1 MVLHHGKQKC
11 LESRPCFTRKLP
23 GVCNDQSSK
32 EMGPGG
38 LYCFPGSEPRADL
51 AVFLATRC
59 KIESK
64 IMGGD
69 DETFIH
75 VLAGFD

>member
-1 MVLHHGKQKC
+1 MHGKQTAKNS
-11 LESRPCFTRKLP
+11 L
-23 GVCNDQSSK
+23 

-51 AVFLATRC
+51 AVFLATRG

-64 IMGGD
+64 NIGR
-69 DETFIH
+69 
-75 VLAGFD
+75 